1 MRTKIF
7 LPALLLC
14 IFFSCKKNDS
24 NTGNCDKTVAS
35 IVGTYE
41 IVKFEVGFSGVFQ
54 DFTNQIDA
62 CDLDNKIL
70 LNGDGTTLTQDVGV
84 VCNPSSNST
93 GTWSISSAGKMT
105 INDNNGGPTDISTA
119 DITSYDC
126 STLVLTGAD
135 PGAPSD
141 QFRLTL
147 KK

>member
-1 MRTKIF
+1 MKAKFF

-14 IFFSCKKNDS
+14 IFFSCKKND
-24 NTGNCDKTVAS
+24 NNINCDKTVAS
-35 IVGTYE
+35 IAGAYT
-41 IVKFEVGFSGVFQ
+41 IVKFEIGFNGIFQ

-70 LNGDGTTLTQDVGV
+70 LNADGTTVTQDVGV
-84 VCNPSSNST
+84 VCTPSSNST
-93 GTWSISSAGKMT
+93 GTWSISSAGKIS

-135 PGAPSD
+135 PSAPSN